1 MEYKTLICFEFKNG
15 THTMADYN
23 ELEDL
28 AKRHNLD
35 FETFLTD
42 LAKSI
47 KKKFPYIF
55 STNPW
60 RLSSFPTF

>member
-47 KKKFPYIF
+47 KAESYTVF
-55 STNPW
+55 SS
-60 RLSSFPTF
+60 RLLD